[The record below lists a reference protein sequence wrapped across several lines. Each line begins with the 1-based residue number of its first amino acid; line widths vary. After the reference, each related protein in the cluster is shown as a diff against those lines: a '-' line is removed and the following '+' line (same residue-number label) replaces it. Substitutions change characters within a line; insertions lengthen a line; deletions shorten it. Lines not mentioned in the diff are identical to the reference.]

1 MYILGGNLR
10 MQVRELKYEIEEM
23 LSGNNGIMLYAVLKT
38 EEGKKI
44 KFVNIADENDDKDNT
59 ASDLLKGFTEII
71 RNKFAIYSEND
82 EIIKL
87 SSADERKNALY
98 YYDLDELPPEM
109 EKLKDISNE
118 LNIRATF
125 NFGENSLNQI
135 IALIVVIGN
144 ENSNLIMYKQQ
155 YPVSLLNRDRYML
168 TPILHQN
175 RLKRFDQDI
184 LRIDFNYQFFLW
196 NDIVYISDIE
206 KMEKICSFHD
216 IIINEAKISIQKIAE
231 MQILDNVEVL
241 NDELDNISFAR
252 KLTRIYKD
260 SKVLGKV
267 SNQAIIKFSMQHHY
281 FKNNPLK
288 LTETRD
294 KFILDTRKSKET
306 FIKLMNDD
314 LLTSQLTNSDYE
326 SLAKNN
332 VWINKLS

>member
-1 MYILGGNLR
+1 MKI
-10 MQVRELKYEIEEM
+10 REIKDEIEEM
-23 LSGNNGIMLYAVLKT
+23 LSEEHGIMLYAVLKT
-38 EEGKKI
+38 EKGKI
-44 KFVNIADENDDKDNT
+44 VKFLNIADEDDDTDNT
-59 ASDLLKGFTEII
+59 SSDLLKGFTETI
-71 RNKFAIYSEND
+71 RDKFAVYNEDD

-98 YYDLDELPPEM
+98 YYDLDELPTEM
-109 EKLKDISNE
+109 ERLKGISE
-118 LNIRATF
+118 TLNVGEIF
-125 NFGENSLNQI
+125 NFKQDSLNQI
-135 IALIVVIGN
+135 TALIIVVGN
-144 ENSNLIMYKQQ
+144 ENRNLVMYKQQ

-168 TPILHQN
+168 TPILHEN

-196 NDIVYISDIE
+196 NDVVYISDIE

-216 IIINEAKISIQKIAE
+216 IVINEARTSIQKIEE
-231 MQILDNVEVL
+231 MNILDNIEVL
-241 NDELDNISFAR
+241 NDELDNIAFAR

-267 SNQAIIKFSMQHHY
+267 SNQAIIEFSLRHHY

-288 LTETRD
+288 LTESKD
-294 KFILDTRKSKET
+294 KFILDTKKSKET

-332 VWINKLS
+332 L

>member
-1 MYILGGNLR
+1 
-10 MQVRELKYEIEEM
+10 MQIRKIKNEIAEM
-23 LSGNNGIMLYAVLKT
+23 LNEKHGIMLYAVLKT
-38 EEGKKI
+38 EEGKI
-44 KFVNIADENDDKDNT
+44 VKFLNIADEDDDKDNT
-59 ASDLLKGFTEII
+59 SIDLLKGFTDII
-71 RNKFAIYSEND
+71 KNKFAVYNEDD

-87 SSADERKNALY
+87 SSADERKIALY
-98 YYDLDELPPEM
+98 YYDLDELPMEM
-109 EKLKDISNE
+109 ERLKDISE
-118 LNIRATF
+118 TLDVGEIF
-125 NFGENSLNQI
+125 NFKQDSLSQI
-135 IALIVVIGN
+135 AALIIVIGN
-144 ENSNLIMYKQQ
+144 ENRNLIMYKQQ

-168 TPILHQN
+168 TPILHEN

-196 NDIVYISDIE
+196 NDVVYISDIE

-216 IIINEAKISIQKIAE
+216 IVINEARTSIQKIE
-231 MQILDNVEVL
+231 EINILDNIEVL
-241 NDELDNISFAR
+241 NDELHNITFAR

-267 SNQAIIKFSMQHHY
+267 SNQAIIEFSLRHHY

-288 LTETRD
+288 LTESKD
-294 KFILDTRKSKET
+294 KFILDTKKSKET

-332 VWINKLS
+332 L

>member
-1 MYILGGNLR
+1 
-10 MQVRELKYEIEEM
+10 MQIRKIKNEIEEM
-23 LSGNNGIMLYAVLKT
+23 LSGNNGIMLYAVLKA
-38 EEGKKI
+38 EEGKTI
-44 KFVNIADENDDKDNT
+44 KFVNIADEKDDKDNT
-59 ASDLLKGFTEII
+59 SSDLLKGFIEII
-71 RNKFAIYSEND
+71 RNKFAIYNEDD

-98 YYDLDELPPEM
+98 YYDLDELPLEM
-109 EKLKDISNE
+109 ERLKDISNT
-118 LNIRATF
+118 LNEREIF
-125 NFGENSLNQI
+125 NFREDSLSQI

-144 ENSNLIMYKQQ
+144 ENRNLIMYKQQ

-168 TPILHQN
+168 TPIPHEN

-216 IIINEAKISIQKIAE
+216 IIINEAKKSIQKIE
-231 MQILDNVEVL
+231 EIQILDNVEVL
-241 NDELDNISFAR
+241 NDELDNMTFAR

-267 SNQAIIKFSMQHHY
+267 SNQAIIEFSQKHHY
-281 FKNNPLK
+281 FRNHPLK
-288 LTETRD
+288 LTDSKD
-294 KFILDTRKSKET
+294 KFILDTKRSKET

-314 LLTSQLTNSDYE
+314 LLTSQLTNYDYE
-326 SLAKNN
+326 SLAKNT
-332 VWINKLS
+332 L

>member
-1 MYILGGNLR
+1 
-10 MQVRELKYEIEEM
+10 MQIRKIKNEIEEM
-23 LSGNNGIMLYAVLKT
+23 LSGNNGIMLYAVLKA
-38 EEGKKI
+38 EEGKTI
-44 KFVNIADENDDKDNT
+44 KFVNIADEKDDKDNT
-59 ASDLLKGFTEII
+59 SSDLLKGFIEII
-71 RNKFAIYSEND
+71 RNKFAIYNEDD

-98 YYDLDELPPEM
+98 YYDLDELPLEM
-109 EKLKDISNE
+109 ERLKDISNT
-118 LNIRATF
+118 LNEREIF
-125 NFGENSLNQI
+125 NFREDSLSQI

-144 ENSNLIMYKQQ
+144 ENQNLIIYKQQ

-168 TPILHQN
+168 TPIPHEN

-216 IIINEAKISIQKIAE
+216 IIIDEAKKSIQKIE
-231 MQILDNVEVL
+231 EIQILDNIEVL
-241 NDELDNISFAR
+241 NDELDNMTFAR

-267 SNQAIIKFSMQHHY
+267 SNQAIIEFSQKHHY
-281 FKNNPLK
+281 FRNHPLK
-288 LTETRD
+288 LTDSKD
-294 KFILDTRKSKET
+294 KFILDTKRSKET

-326 SLAKNN
+326 SLAKNT
-332 VWINKLS
+332 L

>member
-1 MYILGGNLR
+1 
-10 MQVRELKYEIEEM
+10 M
-23 LSGNNGIMLYAVLKT
+23 LNEKHGIMLYAVLKT
-38 EEGKKI
+38 EEGKI
-44 KFVNIADENDDKDNT
+44 VKFLNIADEDDDKDNT
-59 ASDLLKGFTEII
+59 SKDLLKGFTDII
-71 RNKFAIYSEND
+71 KNKFAVYNEDD

-98 YYDLDELPPEM
+98 YYDLDELPMEM
-109 EKLKDISNE
+109 ERLKDISE
-118 LNIRATF
+118 TLDVGEIF
-125 NFGENSLNQI
+125 NFKQDSLSQI
-135 IALIVVIGN
+135 AALIIVIGN
-144 ENSNLIMYKQQ
+144 ENRNLIMYKQQ

-168 TPILHQN
+168 TPILHEN

-184 LRIDFNYQFFLW
+184 LRVDFNYQFFLW
-196 NDIVYISDIE
+196 NDVVYISDIE

-216 IIINEAKISIQKIAE
+216 IVINEARTSIQKIE
-231 MQILDNVEVL
+231 EINILDNIEVL
-241 NDELDNISFAR
+241 NDELDNITFAR

-267 SNQAIIKFSMQHHY
+267 SNQAIIEFSLRHHY

-288 LTETRD
+288 LTESKD
-294 KFILDTRKSKET
+294 KFILDTKKSKET

-332 VWINKLS
+332 L

>member
-1 MYILGGNLR
+1 
-10 MQVRELKYEIEEM
+10 MQIRKIKNEIAEM
-23 LSGNNGIMLYAVLKT
+23 LNEKHGIMLYAVLKT
-38 EEGKKI
+38 EEGKI
-44 KFVNIADENDDKDNT
+44 VKFLNIADEDDDKDNT
-59 ASDLLKGFTEII
+59 SKDLLKGFTDII
-71 RNKFAIYSEND
+71 KNKFAVYNEDD

-98 YYDLDELPPEM
+98 YYDLDELPMEM
-109 EKLKDISNE
+109 ERLKDISE
-118 LNIRATF
+118 TLDVGEIF
-125 NFGENSLNQI
+125 NFKQDSLSQI
-135 IALIVVIGN
+135 AALIIVIGN
-144 ENSNLIMYKQQ
+144 ENRNLIMYKQQ

-168 TPILHQN
+168 TPILHEN

-184 LRIDFNYQFFLW
+184 LRVDFNYQFFLW
-196 NDIVYISDIE
+196 NDVVYISDIE

-216 IIINEAKISIQKIAE
+216 IVINEARTSIQKIE
-231 MQILDNVEVL
+231 EINILDNIEVL
-241 NDELDNISFAR
+241 NDELDNITFAR

-267 SNQAIIKFSMQHHY
+267 SNQAIIEFSLRHHY

-288 LTETRD
+288 LTESKD
-294 KFILDTRKSKET
+294 KFILDTKKSKET

-332 VWINKLS
+332 L

>member
-1 MYILGGNLR
+1 
-10 MQVRELKYEIEEM
+10 M
-23 LSGNNGIMLYAVLKT
+23 LNEKHGIMLYAVLKT
-38 EEGKKI
+38 EEGKI
-44 KFVNIADENDDKDNT
+44 VKFLNIADEDDDKDNT
-59 ASDLLKGFTEII
+59 SKDLLKGFTDII
-71 RNKFAIYSEND
+71 KNKFAVYNEDD

-98 YYDLDELPPEM
+98 YYDLDELPMEM
-109 EKLKDISNE
+109 ERLKDISE
-118 LNIRATF
+118 TLDVGEIF
-125 NFGENSLNQI
+125 NFKQDSLSQI
-135 IALIVVIGN
+135 TALIIVIGN
-144 ENSNLIMYKQQ
+144 ENRNLIMYKQQ

-168 TPILHQN
+168 TPILHEN

-184 LRIDFNYQFFLW
+184 LRVDFNYQFFLW
-196 NDIVYISDIE
+196 NDVVYISDIE

-216 IIINEAKISIQKIAE
+216 IVINEARTSIQKIE
-231 MQILDNVEVL
+231 EINILDNIEVL
-241 NDELDNISFAR
+241 NDELDNITFAR

-267 SNQAIIKFSMQHHY
+267 SNQAIIEFSLRHHY

-288 LTETRD
+288 LTESKD
-294 KFILDTRKSKET
+294 KFILDTKKSKET

-332 VWINKLS
+332 L